1 MKLNFCLI
9 FALEPKS
16 KAMVHTKLNDYTAF
30 ELWTLYAV
38 AKAVG
43 QKDLADKLLA
53 DYYFLLDMDLE
64 KSN

>member
-1 MKLNFCLI
+1 
-9 FALEPKS
+9 
-16 KAMVHTKLNDYTAF
+16 MVHTKLNDYTAF